1 MSWLKKGLFDISWT
15 VNIQEFNLDYSW
27 IQRRHKE
34 WDRLLSVQRV
44 LYLEPWELR
53 VSGQGTEKMELK
65 LAVEKAWMINM

>member
-1 MSWLKKGLFDISWT
+1 MGQAAISP
-15 VNIQEFNLDYSW
+15 E
-27 IQRRHKE
+27 
-34 WDRLLSVQRV
+34 RV